1 MTKRDE
7 IIQEISKTIKKI
19 DSLNQK
25 IEVNLT
31 LSQEI
36 PSNILKKVE
45 KSIQSIIKNYNNE
58 EIQELKDQKLAL
70 ETKLAG
76 TFKS

>member
-70 ETKLAG
+70 ETKLAE

>member
-58 EIQELKDQKLAL
+58 EIQELKDQKLTL
-70 ETKLAG
+70 ETKLAE